1 MMNYSKLSGNILPLA
16 SKGTEKLYATIHVAL
31 KCMSSGVF
39 FTTKSIQRASII
51 LYSNFEMYKEHRE
64 MSGLSI
70 MVPISSSTN
79 IVLGIEIYTKH
90 QEIYLV

>member
-1 MMNYSKLSGNILPLA
+1 MMNYFKLSGNILPLA

-51 LYSNFEMYKEHRE
+51 LYSDLKC
-64 MSGLSI
+64 I
-70 MVPISSSTN
+70 KN
-79 IVLGIEIYTKH
+79 IERR
-90 QEIYLV
+90 LVYQ